1 VPCKSNNNAEG
12 GKIKG
17 QMKFSI
23 VYSTTKGI
31 AEARR
36 IANSLI
42 KERIAACIN
51 IFPIQSLY
59 KWNGKLCNAKE
70 YGMIIKTRQNLVQD
84 AIKRIKSM
92 HSYNVPCII
101 SFSINKGNKEFLNWI
116 AEEVK

>member
-1 VPCKSNNNAEG
+1 
-12 GKIKG
+12 
-17 QMKFSI
+17 MKFSI